1 MLMNVLIVGNIIK
14 DTYLEFPSNLFEV
27 GDHGRIFLDAE
38 FDEETL
44 YYKNKESVLSGA
56 CIIDE
61 VLKNFKLN
69 TLLSNQQ
76 NLENYKYDCRYVLK
90 TGNTVKYLTTNLC
103 GRTDF
108 LIPETQPDW
117 IFIDRSARLGVEALK
132 KLEQYLKLHKEVKLA
147 IHTNQASCGFL
158 RQADDFIAKEVAKK
172 LYTKAKLVFVTG
184 KNTEL
189 LLPLEAS
196 LDNQKVFLITPN
208 TITNGE
214 EKIFLKRNKKI
225 FQTHLTIYS
234 IAAGTIFA
242 ALSSGWNVNRALRFA
257 KINIENAKMSR
268 TLSIDKLYNKL
279 KTSLK
284 QEDNLRLI
292 AKALTADHRGI
303 LAIDESK
310 KSIRRKLKKYG
321 LPETQIV
328 QEEYRE
334 LLVTTPRINEF
345 LNGIILAQETVVQ
358 KIANGQTVPE
368 FLAAKGILPGV
379 KVDLGLEKIQNQIN
393 CLTCGLEDLEQRL
406 SRYYNLGLRFTKWR
420 AVFEAEKNSQIP
432 EEVIQQN
439 TRDLAVYAK
448 KALEKKLV
456 PIIEPEVLHGE
467 QSIADFYKHTKRV
480 LVALFEK
487 LQELGVDLECC
498 ILKINMIYAQKNEP
512 EETGRMT
519 MRLISETVPKNIG
532 GVVFLSGGQSEE
544 QATKN
549 LQAIINANQDRYR
562 LSFSF
567 GRAIQDPALKIWQG
581 ETQKIDDAQTELI
594 KQLKLNCLALNK
606 KPQ

>member
-1 MLMNVLIVGNIIK
+1 M
-14 DTYLEFPSNLFEV
+14 
-27 GDHGRIFLDAE
+27 
-38 FDEETL
+38 
-44 YYKNKESVLSGA
+44 
-56 CIIDE
+56 
-61 VLKNFKLN
+61 
-69 TLLSNQQ
+69 
-76 NLENYKYDCRYVLK
+76 
-90 TGNTVKYLTTNLC
+90 
-103 GRTDF
+103 
-108 LIPETQPDW
+108 
-117 IFIDRSARLGVEALK
+117 
-132 KLEQYLKLHKEVKLA
+132 
-147 IHTNQASCGFL
+147 
-158 RQADDFIAKEVAKK
+158 AKEIAKK
-172 LYTKAKLVFVTG
+172 LYAKAELVFVTG
-184 KNTEL
+184 KNTGL
-189 LLPLEAS
+189 LLPLEAD

-208 TITNGE
+208 TIMNGKE
-214 EKIFLKRNKKI
+214 RVFLKRNKKV

-292 AKALTADHRGI
+292 TKALTADCKGI

-321 LPETQIV
+321 LPETRTV

-334 LLVTTPRINEF
+334 LLVTTPRINEY
-345 LNGIILAQETVVQ
+345 LNGMILAQETVVQ
-358 KIANGQTVPE
+358 KIANGQSVPE

-379 KVDLGLEKIQNQIN
+379 KVDLGLEKIHNQVN
-393 CLTCGLEDLEQRL
+393 CLTCGLEDLDQRL

-420 AVFEAEKNSQIP
+420 AVFEVEKNSQIP
-432 EEVIQQN
+432 EGVIQKN

-467 QSIADFYKHTKRV
+467 QSIADLYKHTKQV

-544 QATKN
+544 QATEN

-581 ETQKIDDAQTELI
+581 EPQKIDDAQTELI

-606 KPQ
+606 KPR

>member
-1 MLMNVLIVGNIIK
+1 MLMNVLIVGNMIK
-14 DTYLEFPSNLFEV
+14 DTYLEFPKHLFEA
-27 GDHGRIFLDAE
+27 GDHGRVFLDTE

-44 YYKNKESVLSGA
+44 HYKNKESVLSGA
-56 CIIDE
+56 SIIDE

-69 TLLSNQQ
+69 SLLSNKQA
-76 NLENYKYDCRYVLK
+76 LENHKYDCRYVLK

-108 LIPETQPDW
+108 LIPKTKPDW
-117 IFIDRSARLGVEALK
+117 VFIDRSARLGIDDLK
-132 KLEQYLKLHKEVKLA
+132 RLEWYLELHQEVKLA
-147 IHTNQASCGFL
+147 IHTSQISCGFL
-158 RQADDFIAKEVAKK
+158 HQADDFMAKEIAKK
-172 LYTKAKLVFVTG
+172 LYAKAELVFVTG
-184 KNTEL
+184 KNKEL
-189 LLPLEAS
+189 PLPLEAS
-196 LDNQKVFLITPN
+196 LDNQKVFLITP
-208 TITNGE
+208 TAITNGE
-214 EKIFLKRNKKI
+214 ERVFLKRNKKV

-321 LPETQIV
+321 LPETRTV

-334 LLVTTPRINEF
+334 LLVTTPRINEY
-345 LNGIILAQETVVQ
+345 LNGMILAQETVVQ
-358 KIANGQTVPE
+358 KIANGQSVPE

-379 KVDLGLEKIQNQIN
+379 KVDLGLEKIQNHAN
-393 CLTCGLEDLEQRL
+393 CLTCGLEDLDQRL

-432 EEVIQQN
+432 EGVIQQN

-467 QSIADFYKHTKRV
+467 QSF
-480 LVALFEK
+480 
-487 LQELGVDLECC
+487 
-498 ILKINMIYAQKNEP
+498 INTRN
-512 EETGRMT
+512 R
-519 MRLISETVPKNIG
+519 S
-532 GVVFLSGGQSEE
+532 
-544 QATKN
+544 
-549 LQAIINANQDRYR
+549 
-562 LSFSF
+562 
-567 GRAIQDPALKIWQG
+567 
-581 ETQKIDDAQTELI
+581 
-594 KQLKLNCLALNK
+594 
-606 KPQ
+606 